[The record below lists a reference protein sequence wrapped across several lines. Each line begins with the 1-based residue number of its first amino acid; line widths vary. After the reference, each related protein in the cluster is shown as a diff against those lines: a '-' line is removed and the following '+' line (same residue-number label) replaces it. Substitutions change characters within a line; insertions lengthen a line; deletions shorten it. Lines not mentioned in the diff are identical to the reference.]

1 LEFFG
6 AKLNTFC
13 KASSDASDPSKATR
27 TLLILKNFGLDKKN
41 SIYLEYSKN
50 KKNLSQRI
58 KKIAKKLKK
67 IFLFFIIC
75 S

>member
-6 AKLNTFC
+6 AKLNIFC

-27 TLLILKNFGLDKKN
+27 ILLILKNFGLDKKN

-50 KKNLSQRI
+50 KKSVPKN
-58 KKIAKKLKK
+58 KKICQKVEKKFFF
-67 IFLFFIIC
+67 FL
-75 S
+75 